1 MASTTSYSVN
11 ITNDG
16 NQNYSIAVLRNPGT
30 VASGGTAL
38 TIPHVES
45 NFSNP
50 TTTTTKLLGVA
61 FQAALRA
68 AANDLSTN
76 G

>member
-1 MASTTSYSVN
+1 MASTTAYSVN

-16 NQNYSIAVLRNPGT
+16 NGNYSIAAFRNPST
-30 VASGGTAL
+30 VASGGTSI

-61 FQAALRA
+61 VQVAFRA
-68 AANDLSTN
+68 VANDLATN